1 MHARASS
8 LRASS
13 TPNAAGRMTT
23 ARKGSSG
30 RRAATPT
37 RRGGR
42 AVVARAA
49 SSQQNVM
56 PANAENKPVAIVT
69 GSSSGL
75 GLYTAKALIKNG
87 YFVVNAVRSPEKMQV
102 KANELGLD
110 ESSYA
115 IMYLELGDLQSV
127 RDFATEFRR
136 SKYVKNFQA
145 LVCNAALYLPN
156 ATVPSY
162 TKDGFEE
169 CVGVNHLGH
178 HLLSLLMLDDLAQ
191 APDANMK
198 RLIIVGSV
206 TGNTNTLAGQVPP
219 RAGLG
224 DMSGLR
230 NGFKNSDRNQ
240 GALIDGTRFIGA
252 KAYKDSKL
260 CNMLDIKAFAER
272 YGESTGIKFS
282 TMYPGCI
289 ADSNLFRNHT
299 AFFRWF
305 FPILQKNVTKGY
317 VSEEEAGERLASI
330 VYDPRYSEQGAYW
343 AWKGGGDQLWDNY
356 NNNNDDTRTIAFN
369 NKPSKEGRDMA
380 KANEVFDISTELVG
394 YKPTA
399 LDGFAKSF
407 DRILSGAGKK

>member
-178 HLLSLLMLDDLAQ
+178 HLLSLLLLDDLAE

-272 YGESTGIKFS
+272 FGESTGIKFS

-317 VSEEEAGERLASI
+317 VSEEEAGERLAAI

>member
-1 MHARASS
+1 
-8 LRASS
+8 
-13 TPNAAGRMTT
+13 
-23 ARKGSSG
+23 
-30 RRAATPT
+30 
-37 RRGGR
+37 
-42 AVVARAA
+42 
-49 SSQQNVM
+49 
-56 PANAENKPVAIVT
+56 
-69 GSSSGL
+69 
-75 GLYTAKALIKNG
+75 
-87 YFVVNAVRSPEKMQV
+87 
-102 KANELGLD
+102 
-110 ESSYA
+110 
-115 IMYLELGDLQSV
+115 
-127 RDFATEFRR
+127 
-136 SKYVKNFQA
+136 
-145 LVCNAALYLPN
+145 
-156 ATVPSY
+156 
-162 TKDGFEE
+162 
-169 CVGVNHLGH
+169 VNHLGH
-178 HLLSLLMLDDLAQ
+178 HLLSLLLLDDLAQ

-317 VSEEEAGERLASI
+317 VTEEEAGERLASI

-380 KANEVFDISTELVG
+380 KATEVVDISTELVG

-399 LDGFAKSF
+399 LDGLAKSF
-407 DRILSGAGKK
+407 DRILSGAGK

>member
-1 MHARASS
+1 
-8 LRASS
+8 
-13 TPNAAGRMTT
+13 MTT

-178 HLLSLLMLDDLAQ
+178 HLLSLLLLDDLAE

-272 YGESTGIKFS
+272 FGESTGIKFS

-356 NNNNDDTRTIAFN
+356 NTNNDGTRTIAFN

>member
-1 MHARASS
+1 MRAVAAHY
-8 LRASS
+8 RAP
-13 TPNAAGRMTT
+13 TRT
-23 ARKGSSG
+23 
-30 RRAATPT
+30 RRAPAIRQPSTSRA
-37 RRGGR
+37 RRTSTL
-42 AVVARAA
+42 AVARAA
-49 SSQQNVM
+49 GASSQNIM
-56 PANAENKPVAIVT
+56 PSNGANKPVAIVT
-69 GSSSGL
+69 GASSGL
-75 GLYTAKALIKNG
+75 GLYTAKALIEKG
-87 YFVVNAVRSPEKMQV
+87 YFVVMAVRDPRKGET
-102 KANELGLD
+102 KANELGFD
-110 ESSYA
+110 KKSYA
-115 IMYLELGDLQSV
+115 VMYCELGELASV
-127 RDFATEFRR
+127 REFCSGFRR
-136 SKYVKNFQA
+136 SPYVKNFQA

-169 CVGVNHLGH
+169 CVGVNHLAH
-178 HLLSLLMLDDLAQ
+178 HLMCLELLDDLAK

-224 DMSGLR
+224 DLSGLK

-240 GALIDGTRFIGA
+240 GAHIDGSRFIGA

-260 CNMLDIKAFAER
+260 CNMLDIKVFAER

-299 AFFRWF
+299 PFFRWL

-317 VSEEEAGERLASI
+317 VSEEEAGQRLASI
-330 VYDPRYSEQGAYW
+330 VYDPRYTEQGAYW
-343 AWKGGGDQLWDNY
+343 AWKGGGDQLWDNF

-369 NKPSKEGRDMA
+369 NKPSREGRDMA
-380 KANEVFDISTELVG
+380 KANAMFDISTELVG
-394 YKPTA
+394 YKPNVI
-399 LDGFAKSF
+399 DGVSKAF
-407 DRILSGAGKK
+407 DRVISSATEKISK